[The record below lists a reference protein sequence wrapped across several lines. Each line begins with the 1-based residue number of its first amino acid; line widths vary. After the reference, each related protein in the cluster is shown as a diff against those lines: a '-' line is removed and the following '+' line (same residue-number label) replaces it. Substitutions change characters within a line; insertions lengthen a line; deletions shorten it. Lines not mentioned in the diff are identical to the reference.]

1 MAENRIVARNVTLTA
16 EQIALV
22 EAVRKQ
28 QYLESFAAAL
38 RWVIQRWRQ
47 LDPAAPQSLGLEL
60 EERCVTGESS
70 SACS

>member
-28 QYLESFAAAL
+28 QCLESFAAAL
-38 RWVIQRWRQ
+38 RWVIRRWQQ
-47 LDPAAPQSLGLEL
+47 LDPAAPHSLEL
-60 EERCVTGESS
+60 WPEEAAGEH
-70 SACS
+70 AH